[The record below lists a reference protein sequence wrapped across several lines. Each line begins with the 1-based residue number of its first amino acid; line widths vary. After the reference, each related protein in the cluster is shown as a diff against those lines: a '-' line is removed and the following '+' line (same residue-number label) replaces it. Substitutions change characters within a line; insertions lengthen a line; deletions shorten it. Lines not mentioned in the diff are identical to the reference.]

1 MSLKATN
8 NVETNKYELEIE
20 ISAEDFEAA
29 IEKAYLKARKNIAM
43 PGFRKGKAPRKLIEK
58 EYGEQ
63 VFFEDAVNLL
73 YAPVV
78 NGAVEESGL
87 ELVTRPEVEVTE
99 ISKENGVKLKATCI
113 TKPEVEV
120 KDYKGIEVEK
130 VVNPVTDEDI
140 NKQLDALRE
149 KNVTVETVDDRAAEN
164 GDDVVIDFEGFKD
177 DVAFEGGKAEDFTL
191 SLGSGQFIPGFE
203 DQIVGHNAGEDFDIN
218 VTFPDEYQ
226 VKELAGAPAVF
237 KIKLKSISKKVMP
250 ELDDDMV
257 KDSTEFDTV
266 DEYKA
271 DVKKKLEEANEKHA
285 DSEVEAKIFDK
296 VIENM
301 TAEIPQVMFDNRVN
315 EMISELEQRL
325 APQGISLDLY
335 MQYTGQT
342 IDTVKKAYAE
352 QAEKQVKLRLA
363 LEKIAKLENIEVT
376 EDELKAEFDK
386 LAEAYKLDVDQIKQF
401 IHDDDLK
408 KDIAV
413 GKAVDLIKDASKIIY
428 ASARMTLCGRK

>member
-203 DQIVGHNAGEDFDIN
+203 DQIVGHNAGDDFDIN

-342 IDTVKKAYAE
+342 MDTVKKAYAE

-413 GKAVDLIKDASKIIY
+413 GKAVDLIKDAAVIK
-428 ASARMTLCGRK
+428 

>member
-29 IEKAYLKARKNIAM
+29 IEKAYFKARKNIAM

-218 VTFPDEYQ
+218 VTFPEEYQ

-315 EMISELEQRL
+315 EMIGELEQRL

-413 GKAVDLIKDASKIIY
+413 GKAVDLIKDAAVIK
-428 ASARMTLCGRK
+428 

>member
-43 PGFRKGKAPRKLIEK
+43 PGFRKGKVPRKLIEK

-315 EMISELEQRL
+315 EMIGELEQRL

-413 GKAVDLIKDASKIIY
+413 GKAVDLIKDAAVIK
-428 ASARMTLCGRK
+428 

>member
-296 VIENM
+296 VIKNM

-315 EMISELEQRL
+315 EMIGELEQRL

-413 GKAVDLIKDASKIIY
+413 GKAVDLIKDAAVIK
-428 ASARMTLCGRK
+428 

>member
-413 GKAVDLIKDASKIIY
+413 GKAVDLIKY
-428 ASARMTLCGRK
+428 AAVIK

>member
-1 MSLKATN
+1 MNLIKCEKLEKSMAELQFSIDAEAFKKA
-8 NVETNKYELEIE
+8 VADVFKKEGKKY
-20 ISAEDFEAA
+20 AV
-29 IEKAYLKARKNIAM
+29 

-203 DQIVGHNAGEDFDIN
+203 DQIVGHNAGEEFDIN
-218 VTFPDEYQ
+218 VTFPEEYQ

-315 EMISELEQRL
+315 EMIGELEQRL

-342 IDTVKKAYAE
+342 MDTVKKAYAE

-413 GKAVDLIKDASKIIY
+413 GKAVDLIKDAAVIK
-428 ASARMTLCGRK
+428 

>member
-315 EMISELEQRL
+315 EMIGELEQRL

-335 MQYTGQT
+335 MQYAGQT

-413 GKAVDLIKDASKIIY
+413 GKAVDLIKDAAVIK
-428 ASARMTLCGRK
+428 

>member
-8 NVETNKYELEIE
+8 NVDTNKYELEIE

-203 DQIVGHNAGEDFDIN
+203 DQIVGHNAGEEFDIN
-218 VTFPDEYQ
+218 VTFPEEYQ

-271 DVKKKLEEANEKHA
+271 DIKKKLEEANEKHA
-285 DSEVEAKIFDK
+285 DTEVEAKIFDK

-413 GKAVDLIKDASKIIY
+413 GKAVDLIKDAAVIK
-428 ASARMTLCGRK
+428 

>member
-78 NGAVEESGL
+78 NGAVKESGL

-413 GKAVDLIKDASKIIY
+413 GKAVDLIKDAAVIK
-428 ASARMTLCGRK
+428 

>member
-203 DQIVGHNAGEDFDIN
+203 DQIVGHNAGEEFDIN
-218 VTFPDEYQ
+218 VTFPEEYQ

-301 TAEIPQVMFDNRVN
+301 TVEIPQVMFDNRVN

-413 GKAVDLIKDASKIIY
+413 GKAVDLIKDAAVIK
-428 ASARMTLCGRK
+428 

>member
-218 VTFPDEYQ
+218 VTFPEEYQ

-315 EMISELEQRL
+315 EMIGELEQRL

-363 LEKIAKLENIEVT
+363 LEKIVELENVEVT

-413 GKAVDLIKDASKIIY
+413 GKAVDLIKDAAVIK
-428 ASARMTLCGRK
+428 

>member
-203 DQIVGHNAGEDFDIN
+203 DQIVGQNAGEDFDIN
-218 VTFPDEYQ
+218 VTFPEEYQ

-413 GKAVDLIKDASKIIY
+413 GKAVDLIKDAAVIK
-428 ASARMTLCGRK
+428 

>member
-218 VTFPDEYQ
+218 VTFPEEYQ

-315 EMISELEQRL
+315 EMVSELEQRL

-342 IDTVKKAYAE
+342 MDTVKKAYAE

-376 EDELKAEFDK
+376 EEELKAEFDK

-413 GKAVDLIKDASKIIY
+413 GKAVDLIKDAAVIK
-428 ASARMTLCGRK
+428 

>member
-87 ELVTRPEVEVTE
+87 ELVTRPEVEVAE

-203 DQIVGHNAGEDFDIN
+203 DQIVGHNAGEEFDIN
-218 VTFPDEYQ
+218 VTFPEEYQ

-413 GKAVDLIKDASKIIY
+413 GKAVDLIKDAAVIK
-428 ASARMTLCGRK
+428 

>member
-43 PGFRKGKAPRKLIEK
+43 PGFRKGKAPRKFIEK

-203 DQIVGHNAGEDFDIN
+203 DQIVGHNAGEEFDIN
-218 VTFPDEYQ
+218 VTFPEEYQ

-342 IDTVKKAYAE
+342 MDTVKKAYAE

-413 GKAVDLIKDASKIIY
+413 GKAVDLIKDAAVIK
-428 ASARMTLCGRK
+428 

>member
-29 IEKAYLKARKNIAM
+29 IQKAYLKARKNIAL

-140 NKQLDALRE
+140 DKQVNALRE

-203 DQIVGHNAGEDFDIN
+203 DQIVGHNAGEEFDIN

-250 ELDDDMV
+250 ELDDEMV

-285 DSEVEAKIFDK
+285 DAEVEAKIFDK
-296 VIENM
+296 VIDNM

-315 EMISELEQRL
+315 EMVGELEQRL

-363 LEKIAKLENIEVT
+363 LEKIVELENVEVSD
-376 EDELKAEFDK
+376 DELKAEFDK
-386 LAEAYKLDVDQIKQF
+386 LAENYKLTVDQIKQF

-413 GKAVDLIKDASKIIY
+413 GKAVDLIKDAAVIK
-428 ASARMTLCGRK
+428 

>member
-203 DQIVGHNAGEDFDIN
+203 DQIVGHNAGEYFDIN
-218 VTFPDEYQ
+218 VTFPEEYQ

-257 KDSTEFDTV
+257 NDSTEFDTV

-413 GKAVDLIKDASKIIY
+413 GKAVDLIKDAAVIK
-428 ASARMTLCGRK
+428 

>member
-203 DQIVGHNAGEDFDIN
+203 DQIVGHNAGDDFDIN
-218 VTFPDEYQ
+218 VTFPEEYQ

-376 EDELKAEFDK
+376 EDELNAEFDK

-413 GKAVDLIKDASKIIY
+413 GKAVDLIKDAAVIK
-428 ASARMTLCGRK
+428 

>member
-58 EYGEQ
+58 EYGDQ

-413 GKAVDLIKDASKIIY
+413 GKAVDLIKDAAVIK
-428 ASARMTLCGRK
+428 

>member
-203 DQIVGHNAGEDFDIN
+203 DQIVGHNAGEEFDIN
-218 VTFPDEYQ
+218 VKFPEEYQ

-342 IDTVKKAYAE
+342 MDTVKKAYAE

-386 LAEAYKLDVDQIKQF
+386 LAEAYKLDVGQIKQF

-413 GKAVDLIKDASKIIY
+413 GKAVDLIKDAAVIK
-428 ASARMTLCGRK
+428 

>member
-386 LAEAYKLDVDQIKQF
+386 LAEAYKLDVDHIKQF

-413 GKAVDLIKDASKIIY
+413 GKAVDLIKDAAVIK
-428 ASARMTLCGRK
+428 

>member
-29 IEKAYLKARKNIAM
+29 IKKAYLKARKNIAM

-218 VTFPDEYQ
+218 VTFPEEYQ

-342 IDTVKKAYAE
+342 MDTVKKAYAE

-413 GKAVDLIKDASKIIY
+413 GKAVDLIKDAAVIK
-428 ASARMTLCGRK
+428 

>member
-149 KNVTVETVDDRAAEN
+149 KNVTVETVDDRADEN

-315 EMISELEQRL
+315 ELISELEQRL

-413 GKAVDLIKDASKIIY
+413 GKAVDLIKDAAVIK
-428 ASARMTLCGRK
+428 

>member
-29 IEKAYLKARKNIAM
+29 IKKAYLKARKNIAM

-315 EMISELEQRL
+315 EMIGELEQRL

-413 GKAVDLIKDASKIIY
+413 GKAVDLIKDEAVIK
-428 ASARMTLCGRK
+428 

>member
-218 VTFPDEYQ
+218 VTFPEEYQ

-342 IDTVKKAYAE
+342 IDTIKKAYAE

-413 GKAVDLIKDASKIIY
+413 GKAVDLIKDAAVIK
-428 ASARMTLCGRK
+428 

>member
-203 DQIVGHNAGEDFDIN
+203 DQIVGHNAGEEFDIN
-218 VTFPDEYQ
+218 VTFPEEYQ
-226 VKELAGAPAVF
+226 VKELAGATAVF

-342 IDTVKKAYAE
+342 MDTVKKAYAE

-413 GKAVDLIKDASKIIY
+413 GKAVDLIKDAAVIK
-428 ASARMTLCGRK
+428 

>member
-218 VTFPDEYQ
+218 VTFPEEYQ

-315 EMISELEQRL
+315 EMVGELEQRL

-413 GKAVDLIKDASKIIY
+413 GKAVDLIKDAAVIK
-428 ASARMTLCGRK
+428 

>member
-8 NVETNKYELEIE
+8 NVETNKYEFEIE

-315 EMISELEQRL
+315 EMIGELEQRL

-413 GKAVDLIKDASKIIY
+413 GKAVDLIKDAAVIK
-428 ASARMTLCGRK
+428 